1 MLKYR
6 IISSVLII
14 LGLLAAAIW
23 MPALGL
29 LAIVATIAMLA
40 AAEFT
45 GLTIAAGLPQ
55 CRYLG
60 ISGSTCLILVT
71 GWGLLTK
78 GSGWASELEAFVLLV
93 VVVCTCLIVMF
104 RDVER
109 PLLAVSTT
117 MATILYAPFLLNFV
131 TKLLFGLGGDGRY
144 LVLYMILVVKS
155 TDIGAFFIGSAI
167 GRHKV
172 FPRISPAK
180 TWEGSLGGVIVATV
194 LSTVTGLITGGD
206 FGVIH
211 LSLAHSV
218 LLGILLSVTGVFGD
232 LIESMFKRSAQ
243 IKDSGTWIRGMG
255 GILDVIDS
263 LILAAPILYLYCRF
277 MKT

>member
-1 MLKYR
+1 
-6 IISSVLII
+6 
-14 LGLLAAAIW
+14 
-23 MPALGL
+23 MPASGL
-29 LAIVATIAMLA
+29 IAIVATVAMLA
-40 AAEFT
+40 AAEFA
-45 GLTIAAGLPQ
+45 GLTFAAGLPQ
-55 CRYLG
+55 CRCVG
-60 ISGSTCLILVT
+60 ILGSTCLILVT

-78 GSGWASELEAFVLLV
+78 ESGWASELEAFVLLV
-93 VVVCTCLIVMF
+93 VIVCTCLIVMF

-167 GRHKV
+167 GKHKF

-180 TWEGSLGGVIVATV
+180 TWEGSLGGVTVGTVA
-194 LSTVTGLITGGD
+194 STVAGLITGGD
-206 FGVIH
+206 FGVIQI
-211 LSLAHSV
+211 SLVHSV

-232 LIESMFKRSAQ
+232 LIESMFKRAAQ

-263 LILAAPILYLYCRF
+263 LILAAPVLYLYCRF
-277 MKT
+277 IKT